1 MVAHNG
7 LAFSCISSFLVS
19 SALKAEGMFR
29 CLFLFACIT
38 VIPEFLAP
46 QKSYAQLQDTVQ
58 LASVTVAGHRSSRY
72 AAGARVQIVDT
83 LLLQRRPGIS
93 LADVLQQRSP
103 LYLKSYGNGMTATVS
118 FRGTSSSH
126 TAVLWNGF
134 NIALPTLGMSDFA
147 LLPPSSNTQVSL
159 QHGPSGAL
167 HGSGAVG
174 GAVLLENPFSFA
186 PQQQVQVH
194 QEIGSFGQ
202 RRTAAAGSFS
212 DGRLALTSSFTR
224 TSADNDFRYENTT
237 AFGSPW
243 QTQQNAAFEQSSLAQ
258 EVHYKINPVQRL
270 SVRGWYVKTHRQIQP
285 SMGSANTHAQQ
296 DDENLRLM
304 GEWQGQVAGGTT
316 TVRAAY
322 FKDQLNYRDDG
333 ILSLSTVDT
342 YQSQVE
348 HERTLLPNLLLQ
360 VGAEGQLF
368 KAEVGGYGGEVDD
381 RRLSTYGWLRYDPL
395 PVLQIS
401 LNVRQAWVQGFN
413 PPLTPT
419 LGAKLRLMEQNG
431 NTLSAKANVSRSYR
445 VPTLNDRF
453 WRPGG
458 NPALNPESGWGY
470 EGGLE
475 NHYKSGQ
482 LTGTAEL
489 TFYALQVKDWI
500 QWQPSSSGT
509 YSEPVNLQHVRG
521 HGAELDGRGQ
531 FVLNTDWSF
540 SGGMAYA
547 YTISQQKLP
556 DARAQLQERQLF
568 YVPKHKVASW
578 AEARYRSWWLTGDA
592 TFTGRRFTDNDN
604 NNWLPVFALVNAS
617 LGKTFRWNSFET
629 QILAQ
634 VQNFTNTVYQT
645 MAYRAMPPRNFR
657 LAVALTW
664 VKPFKISAQP

>member
-1 MVAHNG
+1 MVAPRG
-7 LAFSCISSFLVS
+7 LAFSCISFVGVS

-29 CLFLFACIT
+29 CLFLFAWVLVST
-38 VIPEFLAP
+38 EFLAP
-46 QKSYAQLQDTVQ
+46 PESYAQLQDTVQ
-58 LASVTVAGHRSSRY
+58 LAPVTVSGHRYTKY
-72 AAGARVQIVDT
+72 AAGARVQTVDS
-83 LLLQRRPGIS
+83 LLLQRRPGIT

-103 LYLKSYGNGMTATVS
+103 LYLKSYGNGMTATVA

-134 NIALPTLGMSDFA
+134 NIALPTLGLSDFA
-147 LLPPSSNTQVSL
+147 LLPPPINTQVSL

-174 GAVLLENPFSFA
+174 GAVLLENPVSFA
-186 PQQQVQVH
+186 PQQQVQGQ

-212 DGRLALTSSFTR
+212 NGRLALTSSFTR
-224 TSADNDFRYENTT
+224 TSADNDFRFENTT
-237 AFGSPW
+237 AFGSPRE
-243 QTQQNAAFEQSSLAQ
+243 TQQNAAFDQTSLAQ
-258 EVHYKINPVQRL
+258 EVHYQLSPAQRL

-304 GEWQGQVAGGTT
+304 GEWQGQLAGGTT

-322 FKDQLNYRDDG
+322 FKDRLDYQDDG
-333 ILSLSTVDT
+333 SLSLSTVNT
-342 YQSQVE
+342 YQTQVE

-368 KAEVGGYGGEVDD
+368 KANVGGYGGKVDEQ
-381 RRLSTYGWLRYDPL
+381 RFSTYGWLRYDPL
-395 PVLQIS
+395 PKLQLS

-419 LGAKLRLMEQNG
+419 LGANVRILEQNG
-431 NTLSAKANVSRSYR
+431 NTLTAKANVSRSYR
-445 VPTLNDRF
+445 VPTLNDRY

-458 NPALNPESGWGY
+458 NQALKPESSWGY

-475 NHYKSGQ
+475 HQYKKGQFSG
-482 LTGTAEL
+482 TSEL
-489 TFYALQVKDWI
+489 TVYAVQVKDWI
-500 QWQPSSSGT
+500 QWQPSSTGN

-521 HGAELDGRGQ
+521 HGAEMDSRWQIALER
-531 FVLNTDWSF
+531 DWSF
-540 SGGMAYA
+540 AGGLAYA

-568 YVPKHKVASW
+568 YVPKHKAALW
-578 AEARYRSWWLTGDA
+578 AEARYRTWWLTGDA

-604 NNWLPVFALVNAS
+604 NNWLPGYALVNAS

-634 VQNFTNTVYQT
+634 VQNLSNTVYQT

-657 LAVALTW
+657 LAVSLTW
-664 VKPFKISAQP
+664 AKPQNTSAHP

>member
-1 MVAHNG
+1 
-7 LAFSCISSFLVS
+7 
-19 SALKAEGMFR
+19 MFR
-29 CLFLFACIT
+29 CLFLFAWVLVST
-38 VIPEFLAP
+38 EFLAP
-46 QKSYAQLQDTVQ
+46 PESYAQLQDTVQ
-58 LASVTVAGHRSSRY
+58 LAPVTVSGHRYTKY
-72 AAGARVQIVDT
+72 AAGARVQTVDS
-83 LLLQRRPGIS
+83 LLLQRRPGIT

-103 LYLKSYGNGMTATVS
+103 LYLKSYGNGMTATVA

-134 NIALPTLGMSDFA
+134 NIALPTLGLSDFA
-147 LLPPSSNTQVSL
+147 LLPPPINTQVSL

-174 GAVLLENPFSFA
+174 GAVLLENPVSFA
-186 PQQQVQVH
+186 PQQQVQGQ

-212 DGRLALTSSFTR
+212 NGRLALTSSFTR
-224 TSADNDFRYENTT
+224 TSADNDFRFENTT
-237 AFGSPW
+237 AFGSPRE
-243 QTQQNAAFEQSSLAQ
+243 TQQNAAFDQTSLAQ
-258 EVHYKINPVQRL
+258 EVHYQLSPAQRL

-304 GEWQGQVAGGTT
+304 GEWQGQLAGGTT

-322 FKDQLNYRDDG
+322 FKDRLDYQDDG
-333 ILSLSTVDT
+333 SLSLSTVNT
-342 YQSQVE
+342 YQTQVE

-368 KAEVGGYGGEVDD
+368 KANVGGYGGKVDEQ
-381 RRLSTYGWLRYDPL
+381 RFSTYGWLRYDPL
-395 PVLQIS
+395 PKLQLS

-419 LGAKLRLMEQNG
+419 LGANVRILEQNG
-431 NTLSAKANVSRSYR
+431 NTLTAKANVSRSYR
-445 VPTLNDRF
+445 VPTLNDRY

-458 NPALNPESGWGY
+458 NQALKPESSWGY

-475 NHYKSGQ
+475 HQYKKGQFSG
-482 LTGTAEL
+482 TSEL
-489 TFYALQVKDWI
+489 TVYAVQVKDWI
-500 QWQPSSSGT
+500 QWQPSSTGN

-521 HGAELDGRGQ
+521 HGAEMDSRWQIALER
-531 FVLNTDWSF
+531 DWSF
-540 SGGMAYA
+540 AGGLAYA

-568 YVPKHKVASW
+568 YVPKHKAALW
-578 AEARYRSWWLTGDA
+578 AEARYRTWWLTGDA

-604 NNWLPVFALVNAS
+604 NNWLPGYALVNAS

-634 VQNFTNTVYQT
+634 VQNLSNTVYQT

-657 LAVALTW
+657 LAVSLTW
-664 VKPFKISAQP
+664 AKPQNTSAHP

>member
-1 MVAHNG
+1 
-7 LAFSCISSFLVS
+7 
-19 SALKAEGMFR
+19 MFR
-29 CLFLFACIT
+29 CLFLFAGVLVIT
-38 VIPEFLAP
+38 AFLTLP
-46 QKSYAQLQDTVQ
+46 QSYAQVPDSVQ
-58 LASVTVAGHRSSRY
+58 LAPVTVAGHRYTKY
-72 AAGARVQIVDT
+72 AAGARVQTVDS
-83 LLLQRRPGIS
+83 LLLQRRPGVT

-103 LYLKSYGNGMTATVS
+103 LYLKSYGNGMTATVT

-147 LLPPSSNTQVSL
+147 LLPPPNHTQVSL

-174 GAVLLENPFSFA
+174 GAVLLENPASFV
-186 PQQQVQVH
+186 PQQQVQVQ

-212 DGRLALTSSFTR
+212 NGRLTLASSFTR
-224 TSADNDFRYENTT
+224 TSADNDFQFENTA
-237 AFGSPW
+237 AFGSPRE
-243 QTQQNAAFEQSSLAQ
+243 TQQNASFDQTSLAQ
-258 EVHYKINPVQRL
+258 EVHYQLSPAQRL

-304 GEWQGQVAGGTT
+304 TEWQGQLANGTT
-316 TVRAAY
+316 TIRAAY
-322 FKDQLNYRDDG
+322 FKDRLNYQDDG
-333 ILSLSTVDT
+333 TLSLSTVDT
-342 YQSQVE
+342 YQSQIE

-368 KAEVGGYGGEVDD
+368 KADVGGYGGKIDD
-381 RRLSTYGWLRYDPL
+381 QRFSTYGWLRYAPL
-395 PVLQIS
+395 PKLQLS

-419 LGAKLRLMEQNG
+419 LGWNFIILEQNG
-431 NTLSAKANVSRSYR
+431 NTLTAKANVSRSYR

-458 NPALNPESGWGY
+458 DPALKPESGWGY

-475 NHYKSGQ
+475 HRYKNRQ
-482 LTGTAEL
+482 FTGTTEL
-489 TFYALQVKDWI
+489 TVYALQVKDWI
-500 QWQPSSSGT
+500 QWQPALTGT

-521 HGAELDGRGQ
+521 HGIELDSRGQ
-531 FVLNTDWSF
+531 FILDKDWTF
-540 SGGMAYA
+540 AGGVAYA

-568 YVPKHKVASW
+568 YVPKHKAGLW
-578 AEARYRSWWLTGDA
+578 AEARYRTWWLTGDA

-604 NNWLPVFALVNAS
+604 NNWLPAYALVNAS
-617 LGKTFRWNSFET
+617 LGKTFRWHSFET
-629 QILAQ
+629 QIQAQ
-634 VQNFTNTVYQT
+634 VQNLTNTVYQT

-657 LAVALTW
+657 LAVSLTW
-664 VKPFKISAQP
+664 AKPQNISAHP